1 MSTGRFAKRDREKAR
16 QAKAAAK
23 RARRHGVGDGDGDG
37 DDTTTDASEPAPTMS
52 QDDVLA
58 ALAKLHE
65 AYDAERMSLEDF
77 EQARADLMA
86 QLRI

>member
-23 RARRHGVGDGDGDG
+23 RARRHGLDDGGSAESIDE
-37 DDTTTDASEPAPTMS
+37 APEPTMD
-52 QDDVLA
+52 QDAVLA
-58 ALAKLHE
+58 ALAALHE
-65 AYDAERMSLEDF
+65 AYDAGRLELEDF
-77 EQARADLMA
+77 EQQRAELTA